1 MCIVRHLSI
10 SLALATAVT
19 GALADEG
26 LTRAQVRA
34 ETLAAQRAGEIP
46 RGDLDIK
53 PAVARPDL
61 YPPKAPVVG
70 ETRAQ
75 VRADLAHA
83 VASGDVLVGD
93 SGQTLREID
102 PQRYPPQVEE
112 QGLTR
117 AQVLRELARAKRLGD
132 IQQGEEG
139 RTFAEL
145 FPQRYAAA
153 RIADEATTR
162 RYASK

>member
-10 SLALATAVT
+10 SLALASAVT

-46 RGDLDIK
+46 QGDLDIK

-61 YPPKAPVVG
+61 YPTKAPVVG

-75 VRADLAHA
+75 VR
-83 VASGDVLVGD
+83 
-93 SGQTLREID
+93 
-102 PQRYPPQVEE
+102 
-112 QGLTR
+112 
-117 AQVLRELARAKRLGD
+117 RELAQAKRLGD

-139 RTFAEL
+139 RTLAEL

-162 RYASK
+162 RYASN

>member
-10 SLALATAVT
+10 SLALASAVT

-46 RGDLDIK
+46 QGDLDIK

-61 YPPKAPVVG
+61 YPTKAPVVG

-75 VRADLAHA
+75 VR
-83 VASGDVLVGD
+83 
-93 SGQTLREID
+93 
-102 PQRYPPQVEE
+102 
-112 QGLTR
+112 
-117 AQVLRELARAKRLGD
+117 RELAQAKRLGD

-139 RTFAEL
+139 RTLAEL

-153 RIADEATTR
+153 RIADEASTR
-162 RYASK
+162 RYASN